1 MSTAPPR
8 PARARL
14 LLADDHVLVRIGLRQ
29 ILEAAGFII
38 VAEAGDGMEAVR
50 LAAQFRPDIALLD
63 VSMPGLNGLEST
75 REILRTSE
83 RTRVILLTM
92 HNEDQYVLEA
102 VKAGVSGY
110 VLKTKAP
117 GSVIEAV
124 EEVLQG
130 NTFFSPGISRIL
142 VKELIARSEAEI
154 DVLTSRE
161 RQILQLIGESK
172 TTKEIAVLLGISV
185 KTAESHRNNI
195 LQKLDLHDTAG
206 LVRYAIRRGL
216 IQP

>member
-1 MSTAPPR
+1 MSTGPPR
-8 PARARL
+8 PAAPASCLPTTISSCASVCGKFWKPPAL
-14 LLADDHVLVRIGLRQ
+14 LSSR
-29 ILEAAGFII
+29 
-38 VAEAGDGMEAVR
+38 EAGDGMEAVR
-50 LAAQFRPDIALLD
+50 LAEQFRPDIALLD
-63 VSMPGLNGLEST
+63 VSMPGLNGLDAT
-75 REILRTSE
+75 REILRCSE

-124 EEVLQG
+124 EEVLHG
-130 NTFFSPGISRIL
+130 NSFFSPGISRIL
-142 VKELIARSEAEI
+142 VKELIARSEAEV

-172 TTKEIAVLLGISV
+172 TTKEIAALLGISV